1 MIALGITGYHHTGK
15 TTLATRI
22 ISLLRGEGRRVASI
36 KDIHNEDYRADQEG
50 SNSWKHAQAGADQ
63 VFARGLHDAALILT
77 PSPDIPRML
86 DLIYADW
93 LVIEGLK
100 EAAVPKILC
109 ARDAAQAD
117 ELLDGTV
124 FALWGGISEDHET
137 FKGLPVLPADIADGQ
152 LLALVRQNSFEI
164 LPHSDTECCGACGRD
179 CYQMA
184 ADIVQGRA
192 KRSDCVLDSQ
202 NSITLSMGGEPVT
215 IVPFV
220 QNILRDGILGMV
232 DNLKG
237 IDPSK
242 DIEIRIKR

>member
-22 ISLLRGEGRRVASI
+22 ISLLREEGHRVASI
-36 KDIHNEDYRADQEG
+36 KDIHNEDYRADKEG

-77 PSPDIPRML
+77 APPDIPRML
-86 DLIYADW
+86 ELIRADW
-93 LVIEGLK
+93 LIIEGLK

-109 ARDAAQAD
+109 ASDAAQAE
-117 ELLDGTV
+117 ELLDETV
-124 FALWGGISEDHET
+124 FALWGGISREYQSY
-137 FKGLPVLPADIADGQ
+137 KGLPVLPVDMPDAE
-152 LLALVRQNSFEI
+152 LLDLVRMKSFEI
-164 LPHSDTECCGACGRD
+164 LPHSDPECCGACGRD
-179 CYQMA
+179 CYHMA

-192 KRSDCVLDSQ
+192 KRSDCVLDNQ
-202 NSITLSMGGEPVT
+202 NSITLSVGGKPVT

-237 IDPSK
+237 IDSTR

>member
-22 ISLLRGEGRRVASI
+22 ISILRGEGRRVASI

-63 VFARGLHDAALILT
+63 VFARGLRDAALILT
-77 PSPDIPRML
+77 PPPDIPRML
-86 DLIYADW
+86 DLINADW

-100 EAAVPKILC
+100 EAAVPRILC

-117 ELLDGTV
+117 ELLDDTV

-137 FKGLPVLPADIADGQ
+137 YKDLPVLSPEVADRQ
-152 LLALVRQNSFEI
+152 LLDLVRQNCFEV
-164 LPHSDTECCGACGRD
+164 LAHSDPECCGACGKD

-202 NSITLSMGGEPVT
+202 NSITLSVGGRPVN

-220 QNILRDGILGMV
+220 QNILRDSILGLV

-237 IDPSK
+237 IDPAK